1 MNKILIVLKKEL
13 KETFRDKK
21 SLLMMAIMPIIIPIF
36 IVVMSYLFVNETKEV
51 EDYTRIGFDYEFT
64 IKEQEIANKYLISPV
79 VDQEAKIKTLFEQG
93 VINVYVVKENNKDY
107 TIHYKDNTSSSIAY
121 QLVMSYLDEYKLE
134 LQKDYLTN
142 HGVNPNEVLDII
154 TVSEESTSEDSFIAS
169 YMTKITFIYIIMA
182 ITIAATYPATDATA
196 GEKERGTLETLF
208 TFPIKSKDIIIGK
221 YLSVAT
227 SSMITGLLSL
237 ILSEAALIFVDSKF
251 EMIRNYNIVFGVG
264 TMLFLILV
272 IILFSL
278 LVSGIT
284 IAMASRSKNF
294 KEAQS
299 ALSPLNVIVML
310 PGFYAF
316 YAEITTTVVTA
327 LIPLLNIHMIFND
340 VASGN
345 ANILHILLM
354 VISTIVFIALIL
366 SYIIKQYKS
375 EKTLFG

>member
-1 MNKILIVLKKEL
+1 MHKILIVLKKEL

-21 SLLMMAIMPIIIPIF
+21 SLIMMCIMPIIIPIF
-36 IVVMSYLFVNETKEV
+36 IIAMSYMFVSESSEVKDFNKVGFNYDFVEKEKEIAKAHFIDPVVNKEEELINEFNE
-51 EDYTRIGFDYEFT
+51 GT
-64 IKEQEIANKYLISPV
+64 IKAY
-79 VDQEAKIKTLFEQG
+79 
-93 VINVYVVKENNKDY
+93 VIKENNNY
-107 TIHYKDNTSSSIAY
+107 IVHYKDNTSSSIAY

-134 LQKDYLTN
+134 LQKEYLEN
-142 HGVNPNEVLDII
+142 HSIDPKEVMDII
-154 TVSEESTSEDSFIAS
+154 TVDEETTPEDSFLAT

-182 ITIAATYPATDATA
+182 ITIASTYPATDATA

-208 TFPIKSKDIIIGK
+208 TFPIKSKDIILGK

-227 SSMITGLLSL
+227 SSAITGLLSL
-237 ILSEAALIFVDSKF
+237 ILSEAALIYVDHKF
-251 EMIRNYNIVFGVG
+251 EMIRNYNIVFNVG
-264 TMLFLILV
+264 TMLFLVLV

-284 IAMASRSKNF
+284 IAMASKSKNF

-299 ALSPLNVIVML
+299 ALAPLNVIVML

-316 YAEITTTVVTA
+316 YAEMKTSILTSI
-327 LIPLLNIHMIFND
+327 IPLLNIHMIFND
-340 VASGN
+340 VISGN
-345 ANILHILLM
+345 INILHISLM
-354 VISTIVFIALIL
+354 VITTILFIILIL

>member
-21 SLLMMAIMPIIIPIF
+21 SLIMMCIMPIIIPIF
-36 IVVMSYLFVNETKEV
+36 IIAMSYMFVSESSEVKDFNKVGFNYDFVEKEKEIAKAHFIDPVVNKEEELINEFNE
-51 EDYTRIGFDYEFT
+51 GT
-64 IKEQEIANKYLISPV
+64 IKAY
-79 VDQEAKIKTLFEQG
+79 
-93 VINVYVVKENNKDY
+93 VIKENNNY
-107 TIHYKDNTSSSIAY
+107 TVHYKDNTSSSIAY

-134 LQKDYLTN
+134 LQKEYLEN
-142 HGVNPNEVLDII
+142 HSIDPKEVMDII
-154 TVSEESTSEDSFIAS
+154 TVDEETTPEDSFLAT

-182 ITIAATYPATDATA
+182 ITIASTYPATDATA

-208 TFPIKSKDIIIGK
+208 TFPIKSKDIILGK

-227 SSMITGLLSL
+227 SSAITGLLSL
-237 ILSEAALIFVDSKF
+237 ILSEAALIYVDHKF
-251 EMIRNYNIVFGVG
+251 EMIRNYNIVFNVG
-264 TMLFLILV
+264 TMLFLVLV

-284 IAMASRSKNF
+284 IAMASKSKNF

-299 ALSPLNVIVML
+299 ALAPLNVIVML

-316 YAEITTTVVTA
+316 YAEMKTSILTSI
-327 LIPLLNIHMIFND
+327 IPLLNIHMIFND
-340 VASGN
+340 VISGN
-345 ANILHILLM
+345 INILHISLM
-354 VISTIVFIALIL
+354 VITTILFIILIL

>member
-21 SLLMMAIMPIIIPIF
+21 SLIMMCIMPIIIPIF
-36 IVVMSYLFVNETKEV
+36 IIAMSYMFVSESSEVKDFNKVGFNYDFVEKEKEIAKAHFIDPVVNKEEELINEFNE
-51 EDYTRIGFDYEFT
+51 GT
-64 IKEQEIANKYLISPV
+64 IKAY
-79 VDQEAKIKTLFEQG
+79 
-93 VINVYVVKENNKDY
+93 VIKENNNY
-107 TIHYKDNTSSSIAY
+107 TVHYKDNTSSSIAY

-134 LQKDYLTN
+134 LQKEYLEN
-142 HGVNPNEVLDII
+142 HSIDPKEVMDII
-154 TVSEESTSEDSFIAS
+154 TVDEETTPEDSFLAT

-182 ITIAATYPATDATA
+182 ITIASTYPATDATA

-208 TFPIKSKDIIIGK
+208 TFPIKSKDIILGK

-227 SSMITGLLSL
+227 SSAITGLLSL
-237 ILSEAALIFVDSKF
+237 ILSEAALIYVDHKF
-251 EMIRNYNIVFGVG
+251 EMIRNYNIVFNVG
-264 TMLFLILV
+264 TMLFLVLV

-284 IAMASRSKNF
+284 IAMASKSKNF

-299 ALSPLNVIVML
+299 ALAPLNVIVML

-316 YAEITTTVVTA
+316 YAEMKTSILTSI
-327 LIPLLNIHMIFND
+327 IPLLNIHMIFND
-340 VASGN
+340 VVSGN
-345 ANILHILLM
+345 INILHISLM
-354 VISTIVFIALIL
+354 VITTILFIILIL